1 MKKIATITLIS
12 ITIVFLLIT
21 FGCNTAQPQKSDR
34 INVVVSIQPQLEYV
48 EKIGSERITASA
60 MIPPG
65 ASPHTYEPLPS
76 QITSLATADI
86 YAEVGSG
93 VEFELAWLDK
103 LTATN
108 SKMLLVDCSRG
119 IDLIKTGEHQN
130 NDGDEHHGAYD
141 PHIWVSPQNAII
153 MAQNIKD
160 GLKTSDP
167 TNSDLY
173 ENNFFIYRQELM
185 EVDSN
190 IRASLGQLENK
201 SFITYHP
208 SFAYFARDYGLDVI
222 TIEEEGKEPSAADI
236 TRLIETG
243 KEKNIKIVV
252 TSPQFNPQSAQ
263 TVAREIG
270 GNTVEIDV
278 LSANY
283 IENLKY
289 LISVMV
295 KAQD

>member
-1 MKKIATITLIS
+1 
-12 ITIVFLLIT
+12 
-21 FGCNTAQPQKSDR
+21 
-34 INVVVSIQPQLEYV
+34 
-48 EKIGSERITASA
+48 
-60 MIPPG
+60 
-65 ASPHTYEPLPS
+65 
-76 QITSLATADI
+76 
-86 YAEVGSG
+86 
-93 VEFELAWLDK
+93 
-103 LTATN
+103 
-108 SKMLLVDCSRG
+108 
-119 IDLIKTGEHQN
+119 
-130 NDGDEHHGAYD
+130 
-141 PHIWVSPQNAII
+141 VSPQNAII

-243 KEKNIKIVV
+243 RKKNIKIVV